1 MFPSPLLRRFLS
13 YFLLIGL
20 VGAFGCRPSTARSSV
35 KTPSVKGTDSLESRI
50 TTTPHDESD
59 DFFESAAIPR
69 IVVKISDDQ
78 ARTLSEN
85 PRGYVRC
92 TLMEEGGMRYEA
104 GLKLKGAAGSFRQ
117 LDEKPAFTI
126 NVNKYRKQQTFHQ
139 LQKFH
144 LNNSVQDELFV
155 NEWLS
160 ASICLE
166 AGIPAPRV
174 THARVWLNDRDL
186 GLYVFKEG
194 FDRQFLRRHFRDASG
209 NLYDGGFCQ
218 DIDSELEKDSGD
230 SPNNLSDLWAL
241 NEACAEEDPET
252 RVRQMVQRLEIEA
265 FQTFMAFEMM
275 ACHWDGYVANRNN
288 YRIYFPPDSKRAWFL
303 PHGMDQ
309 MFQDP
314 GFQTFGQ
321 TPAIVSSSVRS
332 NPEWNDQFR
341 QRVAKLLPLF
351 DADHLAG
358 RVQQLHQ
365 KLRPTLIELNPD
377 GIAEIDEQIAQLQ
390 NRLHERF
397 RCIAQQLTEPDP
409 AVDQEA
415 SVMEFGD
422 GEPVPLDDWDP
433 QQETQDALLVRL
445 DPSENSVD
453 TSHDSVIYSIAV
465 GESSDCVASWRKT
478 VLLPQGHYR
487 LQALLRV
494 DDVDPRRND
503 DRGLGAGLRM
513 SGVYRDNALVNSS
526 DWCEVRFEF
535 NVSEEQQS
543 VQLVAE
549 LRATKGTMAMK
560 NAQLMRLD
568 P

>member
-1 MFPSPLLRRFLS
+1 MFPSPLLRRFIS
-13 YFLLIGL
+13 CFLLLLL
-20 VGAFGCRPSTARSSV
+20 VVAFGCRPSTARSLV
-35 KTPSVKGTDSLESRI
+35 KSPSVNGTDSLESRI

-69 IVVKISDDQ
+69 IVLKLSEDQ
-78 ARTLSEN
+78 ARMLSEN
-85 PRGYVRC
+85 PRQYVRC
-92 TLMEEGGMRYEA
+92 TLTEEGGMRLEV

-126 NVNKYRKQQTFHQ
+126 NANKYHKQQSFHQ

-144 LNNSVQDELFV
+144 LNNSVQDELYV
-155 NEWLS
+155 NEWLC
-160 ASICLE
+160 ASICRE
-166 AGIPAPRV
+166 AGVPAPRV

-186 GLYVFKEG
+186 GLYVVKEG
-194 FDRQFLRRHFRDASG
+194 FDRQFLQRHFRDASG

-218 DIDSELEKDSGD
+218 DIDSELEKDLGHG
-230 SPNNLSDLWAL
+230 PNDLSDLRAL
-241 NEACAEEDPET
+241 NAACAEEDSET
-252 RVRQMVQRLEIEA
+252 RGQQMVQRLEIEA

-275 ACHWDGYVANRNN
+275 ACHWDGYVANSNN

-314 GFQTFGQ
+314 GFPTFGQ
-321 TPAIVSSSVRS
+321 TPAIVSGTVRS
-332 NPEWNDQFR
+332 SPEWNEQFR

-351 DADHLAG
+351 DGHQLVG
-358 RVQQLHQ
+358 RVQQLHH
-365 KLRPTLIELNPD
+365 KLRPTLLELNPD

-397 RCIAQQLTEPDP
+397 HCIAQQLTEPDP
-409 AVDQEA
+409 AVEHDA
-415 SVMEFGD
+415 AVMEFGD

-433 QQETQDALLVRL
+433 QQETQDSQLVRI

-453 TSHDSVIYSIAV
+453 TSDDSVIYSIAV

-478 VLLPQGHYR
+478 VLLAQGHYR
-487 LQALLRV
+487 LQAQLRV
-494 DDVDPRRND
+494 DDVDPRKND
-503 DRGLGAGLRM
+503 DRGVGAGLRI
-513 SGVYRDNALVNSS
+513 SGVNRDNALVNSS
-526 DWCEVRFEF
+526 DWREASYDFHVTEDW
-535 NVSEEQQS
+535 QS
-543 VQLVAE
+543 VQFVVE
-549 LRATKGTMAMK
+549 LRATKGSMAMK
-560 NAQLMRLD
+560 NARIHFSF